1 MPHSFPTRRTSDLPS
16 AEQDLAVT
24 SFSTVFFSKNAPQ
37 GHRQVLLFQM
47 LTEPFT
53 CSFGS
58 TLPPTRVKVVMLARH
73 DHQRPRFWQNAIEFS
88 HLRPKIGRVASR
100 ERGSTYV

>member
-47 LTEPFT
+47 LNEPFT

-58 TLPPTRVKVVMLARH
+58 NLPPTRVKVVMLARH
-73 DHQRPRFWQNAIEFS
+73 DHQRLRFGQNAIEFC
-88 HLRPKIGRVASR
+88 HLQIGRASCR
-100 ERGSTYV
+100 ERVWQYV